1 MGGRGAAYEGVGAVY
16 EGVGGWAGWGGG
28 GEEGDGEEI
37 GDAGEGRALQT
48 VGAFSRGHLQKK

>member
-1 MGGRGAAYEGVGAVY
+1 MGGV
-16 EGVGGWAGWGGG
+16 GGG